1 MTYTLA
7 IAQFPFMYVAWRT
20 WSHYKARNAAQLL
33 SALIA
38 AGRIRPVESSTLDS
52 VLPPSSSEGG
62 GRMLINRKG
71 VERMVEKEGLP
82 EASLEEVCHFPMTP
96 PRPRQGLGLT
106 PESCSFAA
114 HAGVQAGRRAT
125 GCSPSCIFIKR
136 PPFSL
141 LLSVYELRNPRW
153 LSSVRMRAV
162 ESLLVI
168 LRR

>member
-1 MTYTLA
+1 MKRSMWALPVASLFGILPVIPNVRLSACRYLQPSVTYTLA

-82 EASLEEVCHFPMTP
+82 EASLEEVCHFPIP
-96 PRPRQGLGLT
+96 HF
-106 PESCSFAA
+106 SS
-114 HAGVQAGRRAT
+114 RR
-125 GCSPSCIFIKR
+125 
-136 PPFSL
+136 L
-141 LLSVYELRNPRW
+141 HVL
-153 LSSVRMRAV
+153 VRV
-162 ESLLVI
+162 LD
-168 LRR
+168 